1 MEHPN
6 PKKHLQLSL
15 LKSAFRMVGYLFL
28 LSNPLFAVLLLIISE
43 VFGIWE
49 EKV

>member
-1 MEHPN
+1 
-6 PKKHLQLSL
+6 
-15 LKSAFRMVGYLFL
+15 MVGYLFL